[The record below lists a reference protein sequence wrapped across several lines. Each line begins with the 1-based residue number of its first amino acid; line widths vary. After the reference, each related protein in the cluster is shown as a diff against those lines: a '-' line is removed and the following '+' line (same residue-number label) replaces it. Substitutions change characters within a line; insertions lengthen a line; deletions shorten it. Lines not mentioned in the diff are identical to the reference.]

1 MIAELPETHVQEH
14 LHKDAPSDASSSA
27 LSVSGVV
34 GMLQIV
40 LATRRAA
47 RSTSPAPAPTE
58 QITPER
64 PIARW
69 HELVSWDALAFN
81 GADQALN

>member
-14 LHKDAPSDASSSA
+14 LHKDAPSDASASA

-47 RSTSPAPAPTE
+47 RSTTPTPT
-58 QITPER
+58 QQTTPER

-69 HELVSWDALAFN
+69 HELVSWDALA
-81 GADQALN
+81 LN

>member
-1 MIAELPETHVQEH
+1 MIAELPESNVQEH
-14 LHKDAPSDASSSA
+14 LHKDAPSDASASA

-47 RSTSPAPAPTE
+47 RSTTPTPT
-58 QITPER
+58 QQTTPER

-69 HELVSWDALAFN
+69 HELVSWDALA
-81 GADQALN
+81 LN

>member
-1 MIAELPETHVQEH
+1 MIAELPETNVQEP
-14 LHKDAPSDASSSA
+14 LHKDTPSDASASA

-47 RSTSPAPAPTE
+47 RSTSPAPAQQT
-58 QITPER
+58 TPER

-69 HELVSWDALAFN
+69 HELVSWDALA
-81 GADQALN
+81 LN

>member
-14 LHKDAPSDASSSA
+14 LHKDAPRDASSSA

-47 RSTSPAPAPTE
+47 RSTSPAATE
-58 QITPER
+58 QTTPER
-64 PIARW
+64 AIARW
-69 HELVSWDALAFN
+69 HGLVSWDALA
-81 GADQALN
+81 LN

>member
-1 MIAELPETHVQEH
+1 MIAELPETNVQEP
-14 LHKDAPSDASSSA
+14 LHKDTPSDASASA

-47 RSTSPAPAPTE
+47 RSTTPTPT
-58 QITPER
+58 QQTTPER

-69 HELVSWDALAFN
+69 HELVSWDALA
-81 GADQALN
+81 LN